1 MATAKTKSVWFC
13 KECGNESPKWMG
25 RCPACG
31 EWNTMVEETVA
42 TGKKMTAVT
51 VPGASHKPLKL
62 SEIDS
67 AREQR
72 ISLNNAEVDRILG
85 GGLVEGSLV
94 LIGGEPG
101 IGKSTLSLQ
110 IPLNCPALKTLYVT
124 GEESARQVKLRASR
138 IGGDDSGCMIY
149 SETLMENILEQ
160 ARAMMPDLMVV
171 DSVQTMFSQNVE
183 SSPGSVTQIKET
195 ASMLLRFAKETGVPV
210 ILIGHITK
218 EGSIAGPKILEH
230 IVDVVLQF
238 EGDNRGTYRL
248 LRSIKNRFGSTS
260 ELAVFEM
267 TGKGLREVSN
277 PSEMLIPMHEEGL
290 SGVAVS
296 AMLDGTR
303 PFLIEVQSL
312 VSSAAYGTPQRSAT
326 GFDVRRLNMLLAVLE
341 KRAGFK
347 LGVKDVFLNMAG
359 GLKVSDP
366 ACDLAVISAVLSS
379 NFDFA
384 IPSDICFA
392 GEIGLSGEVRPVAQ
406 TDRRI
411 IEAARLGFKKI
422 YVSSYSSLE
431 GVGNAAIEV
440 VKVLFFLF
448 FAFCEYGGATSTPL
462 DTSLLFLFAFS
473 CLSCHSRTSHDVT
486 HKHLSDCYHLAFCRS
501 FLVLEQCDV
510 LVYLLC
516 STCLVSLPFL
526 LRSMR
531 RYNSVFVALAFFYFS
546 TARCF

>member
-1 MATAKTKSVWFC
+1 
-13 KECGNESPKWMG
+13 MG

-42 TGKKMTAVT
+42 TGKKAASQSVS
-51 VPGASHKPLKL
+51 VPGAAHKPMLL
-62 SEIDS
+62 TEIDS
-67 AREQR
+67 TYEQR
-72 ISLNNAEVDRILG
+72 VSLNNAEMDRILG

-110 IPLNCPALKTLYVT
+110 IPLNCPSLKTLYVT
-124 GEESARQVKLRASR
+124 GEESAKQVKLRAGR
-138 IGGDDSGCMIY
+138 IGGDPSNCMIY
-149 SETLMENILEQ
+149 SETLMENVIAE
-160 ARAMMPDLMVV
+160 ARKIMPDMMVV
-171 DSVQTMFSQNVE
+171 DSVQTMYSQNVE

-195 ASMLLRFAKETGVPV
+195 AAMLLRFAKETGVPV
-210 ILIGHITK
+210 FLIGPITK

-238 EGDNRGTYRL
+238 EGENRGTYRL

-312 VSSAAYGTPQRSAT
+312 VSTAAYGTPQRSAT

-347 LGVKDVFLNMAG
+347 LGAKDVFLNMAG

-366 ACDLAVISAVLSS
+366 ACDLAVICAVLSS

-392 GEIGLSGEVRPVAQ
+392 GEVGLSGEIRPVAQ
-406 TDRRI
+406 TDRRV

-431 GVGNAAIEV
+431 GVTEQVAKTIEV
-440 VKVLFFLF
+440 IKV
-448 FAFCEYGGATSTPL
+448 S
-462 DTSLLFLFAFS
+462 
-473 CLSCHSRTSHDVT
+473 DVPA
-486 HKHLSDCYHLAFCRS
+486 LCRS
-501 FLVLEQCDV
+501 LFKG
-510 LVYLLC
+510 
-516 STCLVSLPFL
+516 
-526 LRSMR
+526 
-531 RYNSVFVALAFFYFS
+531 N
-546 TARCF
+546 

>member
-1 MATAKTKSVWFC
+1 M
-13 KECGNESPKWMG
+13 
-25 RCPACG
+25 
-31 EWNTMVEETVA
+31 A
-42 TGKKMTAVT
+42 TGKKAASASVS
-51 VPGASHKPLKL
+51 VPGSGHKPMPLA
-62 SEIDS
+62 EIDS
-67 AREQR
+67 NKENR

-110 IPLNCPALKTLYVT
+110 IPLNCPSLKTLYVT
-124 GEESARQVKLRASR
+124 GEESAKQVKLRAAR

-149 SETLMENILEQ
+149 SETLMENILAE

-238 EGDNRGTYRL
+238 EGDNRGAYRL

-277 PSEMLIPMHEEGL
+277 PSEMLVPMHENGL

-296 AMLDGTR
+296 AVLDGTR

-312 VSSAAYGTPQRSAT
+312 VSTAAYGTPQRSAT

-347 LGVKDVFLNMAG
+347 LGIKDVFLNMAG
-359 GLKVSDP
+359 GLKVTDP
-366 ACDLAVISAVLSS
+366 ACDLAVVCAVLSS

-392 GEIGLSGEVRPVAQ
+392 GEVGLSGEIRPVAQ
-406 TDRRI
+406 TDRRV
-411 IEAARLGFKKI
+411 IEAARLGYRKI
-422 YVSSYSSLE
+422 YVSGFSSIEMIPE
-431 GVGNAAIEV
+431 GIEV
-440 VKVLFFLF
+440 VKV
-448 FAFCEYGGATSTPL
+448 
-462 DTSLLFLFAFS
+462 
-473 CLSCHSRTSHDVT
+473 
-486 HKHLSDCYHLAFCRS
+486 SDIPALCRS
-501 FLVLEQCDV
+501 LFKG
-510 LVYLLC
+510 
-516 STCLVSLPFL
+516 
-526 LRSMR
+526 
-531 RYNSVFVALAFFYFS
+531 N
-546 TARCF
+546 

>member
-1 MATAKTKSVWFC
+1 MATVKTKTVWFC

-31 EWNTMVEETVA
+31 EWNSMVEETVA
-42 TGKKMTAVT
+42 TGKKQPVAALS
-51 VPGASHKPLKL
+51 VPSSGHKPLPL
-62 SEIDS
+62 SNIDS
-67 AREQR
+67 SVEHRV
-72 ISLNNAEVDRILG
+72 SLNNGEMDRILG

-101 IGKSTLSLQ
+101 IGESTLSLQ
-110 IPLNCPALKTLYVT
+110 IPLHCPSLKTLYVT
-124 GEESARQVKLRASR
+124 GEESARQVKLRAAR
-138 IGGDDSGCMIY
+138 IGGDDSNCMIY
-149 SETLMENILEQ
+149 SETLMENIISE
-160 ARAMMPDLMVV
+160 ARNIMPDLMIV

-183 SSPGSVTQIKET
+183 SSPGSVTQIRET
-195 ASMLLRFAKETGVPV
+195 AAMLLRFAKETGVPV

-218 EGSIAGPKILEH
+218 EGSIAGPKVLEH

-238 EGDNRGTYRL
+238 EGENRGAYRL

-303 PFLIEVQSL
+303 PFLIEVQAL

-326 GFDVRRLNMLLAVLE
+326 GFDVRRMNMLLAVLE

-347 LGVKDVFLNMAG
+347 LSVKDVFLNMAG
-359 GLKVSDP
+359 GLKVNDP

-384 IPSDICFA
+384 IPSDVCFA
-392 GEIGLSGEVRPVAQ
+392 GEVSLSGEIRPVAQ
-406 TDRRI
+406 TDRRVM
-411 IEAARLGFKKI
+411 EAARIGFRKI
-422 YVSSYSSLE
+422 YVSSFSNLE
-431 GVGNAAIEV
+431 GIPENIEV
-440 VKVLFFLF
+440 IKV
-448 FAFCEYGGATSTPL
+448 G
-462 DTSLLFLFAFS
+462 
-473 CLSCHSRTSHDVT
+473 DVPA
-486 HKHLSDCYHLAFCRS
+486 LCRS
-501 FLVLEQCDV
+501 LFRNND
-510 LVYLLC
+510 
-516 STCLVSLPFL
+516 
-526 LRSMR
+526 
-531 RYNSVFVALAFFYFS
+531 
-546 TARCF
+546 

>member
-1 MATAKTKSVWFC
+1 MPAVKTKTVWFC
-13 KECGNESPKWMG
+13 RSCGNESPKWMG

-42 TGKKMTAVT
+42 TGKKASVADR
-51 VPGASHKPLKL
+51 VPGAGQKPMPL

-67 AREQR
+67 SVENR
-72 ISLNNAEVDRILG
+72 ISLNNDEVDRILG

-110 IPLNCPALKTLYVT
+110 IPLNCPNLKTLYVT

-138 IGGDDSGCMIY
+138 IGGDDANCLIY
-149 SETLMENILEQ
+149 SETLMENIIAE
-160 ARAMMPDLMVV
+160 AKSIMPDLMVV

-195 ASMLLRFAKETGVPV
+195 AAMLLRFAKETGVPV

-238 EGDNRGTYRL
+238 EGDNRGAYRL

-312 VSSAAYGTPQRSAT
+312 VSTAAYGTPQRSAT

-347 LGVKDVFLNMAG
+347 LSIKDVFLNMAG

-366 ACDLAVISAVLSS
+366 ACDLAVIAAVLSS

-384 IPSDICFA
+384 IPSDVCFA
-392 GEIGLSGEVRPVAQ
+392 GEIGLSGEIRPVAQ

-411 IEAARLGFKKI
+411 IEAARLGFKRVF
-422 YVSSYSSLE
+422 VSSFTALDGLE
-431 GVGNAAIEV
+431 EQGVRGIEV
-440 VKVLFFLF
+440 VKVADVPALCRALFK
-448 FAFCEYGGATSTPL
+448 A
-462 DTSLLFLFAFS
+462 D
-473 CLSCHSRTSHDVT
+473 
-486 HKHLSDCYHLAFCRS
+486 
-501 FLVLEQCDV
+501 
-510 LVYLLC
+510 
-516 STCLVSLPFL
+516 
-526 LRSMR
+526 
-531 RYNSVFVALAFFYFS
+531 
-546 TARCF
+546 

>member
-1 MATAKTKSVWFC
+1 MVMATVKTKTVWFC
-13 KECGNESPKWMG
+13 KSCGNEASKWIG

-42 TGKKMTAVT
+42 TGKKVLSGPAS
-51 VPGASHKPLKL
+51 VPGSGQKPTPLA
-62 SEIDS
+62 EIDS
-67 AREQR
+67 AHERR
-72 ISLNNAEVDRILG
+72 VSLNNAELDRILG

-110 IPLNCPALKTLYVT
+110 IPLNCPSLKTLYVT
-124 GEESARQVKLRASR
+124 GEESAKQVKLRAAR
-138 IGGDDSGCMIY
+138 IGGDDSGCLIY
-149 SETLMENILEQ
+149 SETLMENIISE
-160 ARAMMPDLMVV
+160 ARTIMPDLMVV

-277 PSEMLIPMHEEGL
+277 PSEMLVPMHGEGL

-296 AMLDGTR
+296 AMLDGART
-303 PFLIEVQSL
+303 FLMEVQAL

-359 GLKVSDP
+359 GLKISDP
-366 ACDLAVISAVLSS
+366 ACDLAVVCAVLSS

-384 IPSDICFA
+384 IPSDVCFA
-392 GEIGLSGEVRPVAQ
+392 GEVGLSGEIRPVAQ
-406 TDRRI
+406 TDRRV
-411 IEAARLGFKKI
+411 IEAGRLGYRKI
-422 YVSSYSSLE
+422 YVSSFSSLE
-431 GVGNAAIEV
+431 MVPDGIEV
-440 VKVLFFLF
+440 VKVADIPAL
-448 FAFCEYGGATSTPL
+448 
-462 DTSLLFLFAFS
+462 
-473 CLSCHSRTSHDVT
+473 
-486 HKHLSDCYHLAFCRS
+486 CRS
-501 FLVLEQCDV
+501 LFK
-510 LVYLLC
+510 
-516 STCLVSLPFL
+516 
-526 LRSMR
+526 
-531 RYNSVFVALAFFYFS
+531 
-546 TARCF
+546 